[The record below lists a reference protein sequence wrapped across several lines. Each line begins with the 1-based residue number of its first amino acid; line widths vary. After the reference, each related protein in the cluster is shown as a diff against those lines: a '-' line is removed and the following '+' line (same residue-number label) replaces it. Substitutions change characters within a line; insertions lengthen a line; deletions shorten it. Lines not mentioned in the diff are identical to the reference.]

1 MKHPALARVF
11 AIVLA
16 IVGLILLAVGVHGLK
31 ENREENAERAAYAEK
46 FAGRIENYR
55 ALHAELQ
62 QQPDYQRTMRTFE
75 LIVSAHEKAAG
86 RHKTDTAIYTATKGG
101 LKMGADLINEGRAEL
116 EDAKTLLRD
125 PAWRGEVLEGT
136 LSQVIGS
143 YRSKLPWLDGLAAWA
158 VNCADKSQRESGLIG
173 TRAGRLRLLME
184 VEPQPYSEPGPE
196 PGPAAPVEEPVA
208 PTPPEP
214 PAFPDMGDAPP
225 EEVQAVYAALQAE
238 YQAASAAYMQDYAQ
252 YQQDLFAYQCAVA
265 EAASAA
271 EQSARVRTMGGE
283 YFASHEAWEAEC
295 RSYRAEPA
303 FPEAGAAIHELCAA
317 LVSLENQIRAQAPE
331 LWDVISPGLPSIP
344 ELDARGNAAAAGLSA
359 LVTTAT
365 ADMSNEEYLAY
376 ADEAQGILNELSNA
390 FFAVGATLAD
400 PSHLIVEAIE
410 KAHLMDSVTGF
421 VESMLKKAENQLQD
435 ALEELWYQSGQ
446 LEKDQL
452 KLEAEKHA
460 LDREAEIVAYRTKS
474 TDALKDLR
482 SRHNAARLLLVNV
495 PEIKNA
501 MTDEESLPAA
511 AERYLADYRSETD
524 SLYRGRRIVCAL
536 AIAGGAAG
544 VLGVPAAYELVRK
557 RFWLITPVLVC
568 ILCSAAAATLNVR
581 LGQGRMYIALATA
594 ILAFIQLLIVL
605 PKRKKAKH
613 EI

>member
-125 PAWRGEVLEGT
+125 PARRGEVLEGT

-303 FPEAGAAIHELCAA
+303 FPEAGAAIHELCSADDFDSSND
-317 LVSLENQIRAQAPE
+317 LYFFM
-331 LWDVISPGLPSIP
+331 
-344 ELDARGNAAAAGLSA
+344 DARGNAAAAGLSA

-365 ADMSNEEYLAY
+365 ANMSNEEYLAY
-376 ADEAQGILNELSNA
+376 ADEAQGILNELSDA

-410 KAHLMDSVTGF
+410 KANLMDSVTGF
-421 VESMLKKAENQLQD
+421 VESMLKKAENQLQA

-501 MTDEESLPAA
+501 MTDEESLTAA

-568 ILCSAAAATLNVR
+568 ILCSAAAATLNVC